1 MVKPEQIPFTY
12 PKGLIIL
19 SLHKKLHM
27 AIIKPF
33 QGWRP
38 SPAQVAEV
46 ASRPY
51 DVLNSEEAR
60 VEAAGNP
67 LSFLHVCKPEID
79 LPEDID
85 HYADAVYAKAVENW
99 KNFQANGTFRQDGTA
114 NMYAYRQI
122 MNGHAQV
129 GLVANSSIND
139 YFDDIIKKHE
149 YTRPEKEN
157 DRIRHMYELQC
168 HPEPVFLTYPDVAGV
183 DAVMQ
188 KIVAGT
194 PVYDFTAEDGIQHT
208 FWLID
213 QAADVQML
221 EHLFQTEV
229 PFTYIADGHHR
240 SASSAKV
247 GKRMA
252 EANPNHTGNEEYNF
266 FLSVIFPSSQLMIMD
281 YNRVV
286 KDMHGLS
293 EEALLARIGE
303 KFDIEKRSNTYKPEA
318 LHTFG
323 LYLNN
328 NWYKLTAKAGTFND
342 ADPIDVLDVTILSN
356 HLLDPI
362 LGIKDQRT
370 DKRIDFVGGI
380 RGLGELE
387 KRVNSGEMALAISLY
402 PVSIQQLIN
411 IADSGNVMPPK
422 STWFEPKL
430 RSGLVVHTF

>member
-1 MVKPEQIPFTY
+1 MRFDIPIFAENY
-12 PKGLIIL
+12 
-19 SLHKKLHM
+19 HM
-27 AIIKPF
+27 AIIRSF
-33 QGWRP
+33 RGWRP
-38 SPAQVAEV
+38 APEHAAQV

-60 VEAAGNP
+60 VEAAGNA

-79 LPEDID
+79 LPEDVD

-99 KNFQANGTFRQDGTA
+99 KRFMEDGTFRQDGTA

-129 GLVANSSIND
+129 GLVANSSIED
-139 YFDDIIKKHE
+139 YFNDIIKKHE

-157 DRIRHMYELQC
+157 DRIRHMYDLQC
-168 HPEPVFLTYPDVAGV
+168 HPEPVFLTYPDVAEV
-183 DAVMQ
+183 DAIMAKV
-188 KIVAGT
+188 VAGA

-208 FWLID
+208 FWVID
-213 QAADVQML
+213 NAQDV
-221 EHLFQTEV
+221 EAITNLFATKV

-252 EANPNHTGNEEYNF
+252 EANAHHTGDEEYNF

-286 KDMHGLS
+286 KDTNKLS
-293 EEALLARIGE
+293 ESDLLDAIGE
-303 KFDIEKRSNTYKPEA
+303 KFFIEQRTAIYKPEA
-318 LHTFG
+318 LHNFG
-323 LYLNN
+323 LYINN
-328 NWYKLTAKAGTFND
+328 NWYKLTAKPGTYDD

>member
-1 MVKPEQIPFTY
+1 
-12 PKGLIIL
+12 
-19 SLHKKLHM
+19 M

-33 QGWRP
+33 RGWRP
-38 SPAQVAEV
+38 APEHAALV

-60 VEAAGNP
+60 AEAAGNP
-67 LSFLHVCKPEID
+67 MSFLHVCKPEID
-79 LPEDID
+79 LPEDVD

-99 KNFQANGTFRQDGTA
+99 KAFMTNGTFHQDPTA

-129 GLVANSSIND
+129 GLVANSSIED
-139 YFDDIIKKHE
+139 YFNDIIKKHE
-149 YTRPEKEN
+149 FTRPEKEN

-168 HPEPVFLTYPDVAGV
+168 HPEPVFLTYPDVAEV
-183 DAVMQ
+183 DAIMQ

-194 PVYDFTAEDGIQHT
+194 PVYDFTAEDAIQHT
-208 FWLID
+208 FWVID
-213 QAADVQML
+213 QPGDIEAL
-221 EHLFQTEV
+221 SNLFAGNV

-286 KDMHGLS
+286 VDTNGLS
-293 EEALLARIGE
+293 EEDLLARIGE
-303 KFDIEKRSNTYKPEA
+303 KFVVEAKNATYKPEG
-318 LHTFG
+318 LHQFG
-323 LYLNN
+323 LYINKH
-328 NWYKLTAKAGTFND
+328 WYKLTAKPGTYND
-342 ADPIDVLDVTILSN
+342 NDPIAVLDVTILSE

-387 KRVNSGEMALAISLY
+387 KRVDSGEMALAISLY

-430 RSGLVVHTF
+430 RSGLVVHNF

>member
-1 MVKPEQIPFTY
+1 MAIIRSFNGWRPKPEQ
-12 PKGLIIL
+12 
-19 SLHKKLHM
+19 
-27 AIIKPF
+27 A
-33 QGWRP
+33 
-38 SPAQVAEV
+38 AQV

-60 VEAAGNP
+60 AEAAGNDI
-67 LSFLHVCKPEID
+67 SFLHVCKPEID
-79 LPEDID
+79 LPENTD
-85 HYADAVYAKAVENW
+85 HYADEVYAKAVENW
-99 KNFQANGTFRQDGTA
+99 KKFQSNGTFNQDATP

-129 GLVANSSIND
+129 GLVANSAIED
-139 YFDDIIKKHE
+139 YFNDIIKKHE

-157 DRIRHMYELQC
+157 DRIRHMAELQC
-168 HPEPVFLTYPDVAGV
+168 HPEPVFLTYPDVAEI
-183 DAVMQ
+183 DTIIN
-188 KIVAGT
+188 KIVT
-194 PVYDFTAEDGIQHT
+194 STSPIYDFTADDGIQHT
-208 FWLID
+208 FWIID
-213 QAADVQML
+213 NINDVEGL
-221 EHLFQTEV
+221 TNLFNSKV

-247 GKRMA
+247 GKSIGQN
-252 EANPNHTGNEEYNF
+252 NPNHTGNEEYNF
-266 FLSVIFPSSQLMIMD
+266 FLSVIFPASQLMIMD
-281 YNRVV
+281 YNRLVTDLNGYTV
-286 KDMHGLS
+286 AEVLQ
-293 EEALLARIGE
+293 AITE
-303 KFDIEKRSNTYKPEA
+303 KFDLEKRDSIYKPES

-323 LYLNN
+323 LYVDST
-328 NWYKLTAKAGTFND
+328 WYKLTAKPNTYND
-342 ADPIDVLDVTILSN
+342 NDPIDVLDVTIMSN
-356 HLLDPI
+356 HILDPI

-387 KRVNSGEMALAISLY
+387 KRVNSGEMKLAISLY

>member
-293 EEALLARIGE
+293 
-303 KFDIEKRSNTYKPEA
+303 
-318 LHTFG
+318 
-323 LYLNN
+323 
-328 NWYKLTAKAGTFND
+328 
-342 ADPIDVLDVTILSN
+342 
-356 HLLDPI
+356 
-362 LGIKDQRT
+362 
-370 DKRIDFVGGI
+370 
-380 RGLGELE
+380 
-387 KRVNSGEMALAISLY
+387 
-402 PVSIQQLIN
+402 
-411 IADSGNVMPPK
+411 
-422 STWFEPKL
+422 
-430 RSGLVVHTF
+430 

>member
-1 MVKPEQIPFTY
+1 
-12 PKGLIIL
+12 
-19 SLHKKLHM
+19 M

-33 QGWRP
+33 MGWRP
-38 SPAQVAEV
+38 APENAAKV

-60 VEAAGNP
+60 AEAAGND

-99 KNFQANGTFRQDGTA
+99 KRFQADGTFRQDGTA

-129 GLVANSSIND
+129 GLVANSSIED
-139 YFDDIIKKHE
+139 YFNDIIKKHE
-149 YTRPEKEN
+149 FTRPEKEN

-168 HPEPVFLTYPDVAGV
+168 HPEPVFLTYPDVAEV
-183 DAVMQ
+183 DAVMN
-188 KIVAGT
+188 KVVAGQ

-208 FWLID
+208 FWVID
-213 QAADVQML
+213 DA
-221 EHLFQTEV
+221 EHISALMSLFNNRV

-252 EANPNHTGNEEYNF
+252 EANPAHTGDEEYNF

-286 KDMHGLS
+286 KDLNGLS
-293 EEALLARIGE
+293 AETFLQKVGE
-303 KFDIEKRSNTYKPEA
+303 KFEIEKRSATYKPES
-318 LHTFG
+318 LHAFG
-323 LYLNN
+323 LYIDNQ
-328 NWYKLTAKAGTFND
+328 WYKLTAKQGTYND
-342 ADPIDVLDVTILSN
+342 NDPIDVLDVTILSN

-387 KRVNSGEMALAISLY
+387 KRVNSGEMAVAIALY

>member
-1 MVKPEQIPFTY
+1 MAIIRAFNGWRPKPEQAA
-12 PKGLIIL
+12 K
-19 SLHKKLHM
+19 
-27 AIIKPF
+27 
-33 QGWRP
+33 
-38 SPAQVAEV
+38 V

-60 VEAAGNP
+60 EEAAGNDI
-67 LSFLHVCKPEID
+67 SFLHVCKPEID
-79 LPEDID
+79 LPADVD

-99 KNFQANGTFRQDGTA
+99 KRFQSNGTFLQDATP

-129 GLVANSSIND
+129 GLVANSSIKD
-139 YFDDIIKKHE
+139 YFDGIIKKHE

-157 DRIRHMYELQC
+157 DRIRHMAELQC
-168 HPEPVFLTYPDVAGV
+168 HPEPVFLTYPDVADIDTIINKV
-183 DAVMQ
+183 VS
-188 KIVAGT
+188 T
-194 PVYDFTAEDGIQHT
+194 SNPVYDFTAEDGIQHT

-213 QAADVQML
+213 KTQDVQSL
-221 EHLFQTEV
+221 TQLFADKV

-247 GKRMA
+247 GQAIADK
-252 EANPNHTGNEEYNF
+252 NPNHTGNEEYNF
-266 FLSVIFPSSQLMIMD
+266 FLSVIFPASQLMIMD

-286 KDMHGLS
+286 TDLNGHTAEGILQ
-293 EEALLARIGE
+293 AVGE
-303 KFDIEKRSNTYKPEA
+303 NFEVEKRDSIYKPES

-323 LYLNN
+323 LYLNKT
-328 NWYKLTAKAGTFND
+328 WYKLTAKPGTYND
-342 ADPIDVLDVTILSN
+342 NDPIDVLDVTIMSN
-356 HLLDPI
+356 HILDPI

-387 KRVNSGEMALAISLY
+387 KRVNSGEMQLAISLY

>member
-1 MVKPEQIPFTY
+1 MAIIRSFNGWRPKPEQAA
-12 PKGLIIL
+12 K
-19 SLHKKLHM
+19 
-27 AIIKPF
+27 
-33 QGWRP
+33 
-38 SPAQVAEV
+38 V

-60 VEAAGNP
+60 MEAAGNDI
-67 LSFLHVCKPEID
+67 SFLHVCKPEID
-79 LPEDID
+79 LPENID
-85 HYADAVYAKAVENW
+85 HYADEVYAKAVENW
-99 KNFQANGTFRQDGTA
+99 KKFQSNGTFTQDATP

-129 GLVANSSIND
+129 GLVANSSIED
-139 YFDDIIKKHE
+139 YFNDIIKKHE

-157 DRIRHMYELQC
+157 DRIRHMADLQC
-168 HPEPVFLTYPDVAGV
+168 HPEPVFLTYPDVAEI
-183 DAVMQ
+183 DAIINTVVNSTSP
-188 KIVAGT
+188 I
-194 PVYDFTAEDGIQHT
+194 YDFTAEDGIQHT
-208 FWLID
+208 FWIID
-213 QAADVQML
+213 NKNDVAGL
-221 EHLFQTEV
+221 THLFETKV
-229 PFTYIADGHHR
+229 PYTYIADGHHR

-247 GKRMA
+247 GKA
-252 EANPNHTGNEEYNF
+252 IGQNNPNHTGNEEYNF
-266 FLSVIFPSSQLMIMD
+266 FLSVIFPASQLMIMD

-286 KDMHGLS
+286 KDLNGHTAEGVLS
-293 EEALLARIGE
+293 AVAE
-303 KFDIEKRSNTYKPEA
+303 KFIVEKRDAIYKPEA

-323 LYLNN
+323 MYLNN
-328 NWYKLTAKAGTFND
+328 TWYKLTAKEGTYND
-342 ADPIDVLDVTILSN
+342 NDPIDVLDVTIMSN
-356 HLLDPI
+356 HILDPI

-387 KRVNSGEMALAISLY
+387 KRVNSGEMQIAISLY

>member
-1 MVKPEQIPFTY
+1 
-12 PKGLIIL
+12 
-19 SLHKKLHM
+19 M

-33 QGWRP
+33 KGWRP
-38 SPAQVAEV
+38 KHDLAQQV

-60 VEAAGNP
+60 EEAKGNNV
-67 LSFLHVCKPEID
+67 SFLHVCKPEID
-79 LPEDID
+79 LPADID

-99 KNFQANGTFRQDGTA
+99 KRMMFDGTFTQDA
-114 NMYAYRQI
+114 VPCLYIYQQI
-122 MNGHAQV
+122 MNGHKQI
-129 GLVANSSIND
+129 GLVANSSIED
-139 YFDDIIKKHE
+139 YFNDVIKKHE

-168 HPEPVFLTYPDVAGV
+168 HPEPVFLTYPDVPAI
-183 DAVMQ
+183 DA
-188 KIVAGT
+188 IVFAQVKND
-194 PVYDFTAEDGIQHT
+194 PVYDFTADDGIQHT
-208 FWLID
+208 FWKID
-213 QAADVQML
+213 NPEVIEALMHHFASD
-221 EHLFQTEV
+221 V

-240 SASSAKV
+240 SAGSAKV
-247 GKRMA
+247 GRRMA
-252 EANPNHTGNEEYNF
+252 EENVNHTGEEEYNF
-266 FLSVIFPSSQLMIMD
+266 FLSVIFPASQLMIMD

-286 KDMHGLS
+286 KDMNGLS
-293 EEALLARIGE
+293 EEELINRISE
-303 KFDIEKRSNTYKPEA
+303 KFVVEKKAATYTPEG

-323 LYLNN
+323 LYINKQ
-328 NWYKLTAKAGTFND
+328 WYKLTAKEHTYTN
-342 ADPIDVLDVTILSN
+342 DPINILDVTILSN
-356 HLLDPI
+356 HFLDPI
-362 LGIKDQRT
+362 LGITDQRT

-387 KRVNSGEMALAISLY
+387 KRVDSGEMQLAIALY

>member
-1 MVKPEQIPFTY
+1 
-12 PKGLIIL
+12 
-19 SLHKKLHM
+19 M
-27 AIIKPF
+27 AIIQPF

-38 SPAQVAEV
+38 QAAQAAQV

-60 VEAAGNP
+60 EEAAGND

-99 KNFQANGTFRQDGTA
+99 KRFQADGTFAQDGTR

-129 GLVANSSIND
+129 GLVANSSIED
-139 YFDDIIKKHE
+139 YFNDIIKKHE
-149 YTRPEKEN
+149 FTRPEKEN
-157 DRIRHMYELQC
+157 DRIRHMYDLQC
-168 HPEPVFLTYPDVAGV
+168 HPEPVFLTYPDVAEI
-183 DAVMQ
+183 DAIMQ
-188 KIVAGT
+188 QVVAGT
-194 PVYDFTAEDGIQHT
+194 PVYDFTADDGIQHT
-208 FWLID
+208 FWVID
-213 QAADVQML
+213 NQQHVSAL
-221 EHLFQTEV
+221 SSLFATKV

-247 GKRMA
+247 GRRMA
-252 EANPNHTGNEEYNF
+252 DANPNHTGNEEYNF

-286 KDMHGLS
+286 KDLNGLT
-293 EEALLARIGE
+293 EDQLLARISE
-303 KFDIEKRSNTYKPEA
+303 KFDVEKKDATYKPES
-318 LHTFG
+318 LHQFG
-323 LYLNN
+323 LYINN
-328 NWYKLTAKAGTFND
+328 NWYKLTAKPGTYND
-342 ADPIDVLDVTILSN
+342 NDPIDVLDVTIMSN
-356 HLLDPI
+356 HILDPL

-387 KRVNSGEMALAISLY
+387 KRVNSGEMAVAIALY

>member
-1 MVKPEQIPFTY
+1 
-12 PKGLIIL
+12 
-19 SLHKKLHM
+19 M
-27 AIIKPF
+27 AIIRPF

-38 SPAQVAEV
+38 QAAQAEQV

-60 VEAAGNP
+60 VEAAGND

-79 LPEDID
+79 LPEEVD
-85 HYADAVYAKAVENW
+85 HYDDAVYAKAVENW
-99 KNFQANGTFRQDGTA
+99 KRFQNNGTFVQDATR

-129 GLVANSSIND
+129 GLVANSAISD

-149 YTRPEKEN
+149 FTRPEKEN
-157 DRIRHMYELQC
+157 DRIRHMYDLQC
-168 HPEPVFLTYPDVAGV
+168 HPEPVFLTYPDVADI
-183 DAVMQ
+183 DAIMHKV
-188 KIVAGT
+188 VAGT
-194 PVYDFTAEDGIQHT
+194 PIYDFTADDGIQHT
-208 FWLID
+208 FWVISD
-213 QAADVQML
+213 AQDVAALTQ
-221 EHLFQTEV
+221 LFSSKV

-247 GKRMA
+247 GQRMKD
-252 EANPNHTGNEEYNF
+252 ANPNHNGEEEYNY

-286 KDMHGLS
+286 KDSNGLS
-293 EEALLARIGE
+293 EDQLLDRIGE
-303 KFDIEKRSNTYKPEA
+303 KFSIEKHEGIYKPEG
-318 LHTFG
+318 LHHFG
-323 LYLNN
+323 LYINN
-328 NWYKLTAKAGTFND
+328 HWYKLTAKPGTYND
-342 ADPIDVLDVTILSN
+342 NDPIDVLDVTILSN

>member
-1 MVKPEQIPFTY
+1 MAIIRSFNGWRPKPEQAA
-12 PKGLIIL
+12 K
-19 SLHKKLHM
+19 
-27 AIIKPF
+27 
-33 QGWRP
+33 
-38 SPAQVAEV
+38 V

-60 VEAAGNP
+60 EEAAGNDI
-67 LSFLHVCKPEID
+67 SFLHVCKPEID
-79 LPEDID
+79 LPADID

-99 KNFQANGTFRQDGTA
+99 KRFQSNGTFLQDATP

-129 GLVANSSIND
+129 GLVANSSIQD
-139 YFDDIIKKHE
+139 YFNDIIKKHE

-157 DRIRHMYELQC
+157 DRIRHMAELQC
-168 HPEPVFLTYPDVAGV
+168 HPEPVFLTYPDVADIDTIINKV
-183 DAVMQ
+183 V
-188 KIVAGT
+188 T
-194 PVYDFTAEDGIQHT
+194 STNPVYDFKAEDGIQHT

-213 QAADVQML
+213 NAQDVQAL
-221 EHLFQTEV
+221 TQLFAEKV

-247 GKRMA
+247 GQSIADK
-252 EANPNHTGNEEYNF
+252 NPNHTGNEEYNF
-266 FLSVIFPSSQLMIMD
+266 FLSVIFPASQLMIMD

-286 KDMHGLS
+286 TDLNGHTS
-293 EEALLARIGE
+293 EGILQAVAE
-303 KFDIEKRSNTYKPEA
+303 KFEVEKRDSIYKPES

-323 LYLNN
+323 LYLNKT
-328 NWYKLTAKAGTFND
+328 WYKLTAKPGTYND
-342 ADPIDVLDVTILSN
+342 NDPIDVLDVTIMSN
-356 HLLDPI
+356 HILDPI

-387 KRVNSGEMALAISLY
+387 KRVNSGEMQLAISLY

>member
-1 MVKPEQIPFTY
+1 MKLLQSGDIRAYTGDYSIFAKNFT
-12 PKGLIIL
+12 
-19 SLHKKLHM
+19 M

-33 QGWRP
+33 RGWRP
-38 SPAQVAEV
+38 SPAQVAQV

-60 VEAAGNP
+60 AEAAGNS

-79 LPEDID
+79 LPEDVD

-99 KNFQANGTFRQDGTA
+99 KRFQADGTFKEDGTA

-129 GLVANSSIND
+129 GLVANSSIAD
-139 YFDDIIKKHE
+139 YFNDIIKKHE

-168 HPEPVFLTYPDVAGV
+168 HPEPVFLTYPDVAEV
-183 DAVMQ
+183 DNIMQ
-188 KIVAGT
+188 KVVAGT

-208 FWLID
+208 FWVID
-213 QAADVQML
+213 QVQDVDAL
-221 EHLFQTEV
+221 CALFAGKV

-247 GKRMA
+247 GMRMA

-286 KDMHGLS
+286 VDTNGLP
-293 EEALLARIGE
+293 EADLLARIAE
-303 KFDIEKRSNTYKPEA
+303 KFDIEKRNSTYKPEA
-318 LHTFG
+318 LHHFG
-323 LYLNN
+323 LYINHQ
-328 NWYKLTAKAGTFND
+328 WYKLTAKPGTYND
-342 ADPIDVLDVTILSN
+342 NDPIDVLDVTILSN
-356 HLLDPI
+356 HILDPI

>member
-1 MVKPEQIPFTY
+1 MAIIRSFNGWRPKPEQ
-12 PKGLIIL
+12 
-19 SLHKKLHM
+19 
-27 AIIKPF
+27 A
-33 QGWRP
+33 
-38 SPAQVAEV
+38 AQV

-60 VEAAGNP
+60 AEAAGNDI
-67 LSFLHVCKPEID
+67 SFLHVCKPEID
-79 LPEDID
+79 LPENTD
-85 HYADAVYAKAVENW
+85 HYADEVYAKAVENW
-99 KNFQANGTFRQDGTA
+99 KKFQSNGTFNQDATP

-129 GLVANSSIND
+129 GLVANSAIED
-139 YFDDIIKKHE
+139 YFNDIIKKHE

-157 DRIRHMYELQC
+157 DRIRHMAELQC
-168 HPEPVFLTYPDVAGV
+168 HPEPVFLTYPDVAEI
-183 DAVMQ
+183 DTIIN
-188 KIVAGT
+188 KIVT
-194 PVYDFTAEDGIQHT
+194 STSPIYDFTADDGIQHT
-208 FWLID
+208 FWIID
-213 QAADVQML
+213 NINDVEGL
-221 EHLFQTEV
+221 TNLFNSKV

-247 GKRMA
+247 GKA
-252 EANPNHTGNEEYNF
+252 IGQNNPNHTGNEEYNF
-266 FLSVIFPSSQLMIMD
+266 FLSVIFPASQLMIMD
-281 YNRVV
+281 YNRLVTDLNGYTV
-286 KDMHGLS
+286 AEVLQ
-293 EEALLARIGE
+293 AITE
-303 KFDIEKRSNTYKPEA
+303 KFDLEKRDSIYKPES

-323 LYLNN
+323 LYVDST
-328 NWYKLTAKAGTFND
+328 WYKLTAKPNTYND
-342 ADPIDVLDVTILSN
+342 NDPIDVLDVTIMSN
-356 HLLDPI
+356 HILDPI

-387 KRVNSGEMALAISLY
+387 KRVNSGEMKLAISLY